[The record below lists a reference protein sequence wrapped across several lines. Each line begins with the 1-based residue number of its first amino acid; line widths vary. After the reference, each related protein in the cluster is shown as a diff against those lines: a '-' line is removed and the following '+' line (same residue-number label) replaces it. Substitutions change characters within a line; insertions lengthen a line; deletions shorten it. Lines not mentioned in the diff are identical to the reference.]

1 MAVKRGL
8 GKGLEKKGMGLAALI
23 PGADEI
29 VEETIKEVGKE
40 GIVHLPIDKI
50 EPNVNQPRKQF
61 NEDTINELSESIKQ
75 DGIIN
80 PILVREKDGYYEIIG
95 GERRWRASKLA
106 GISEIPVIIRDLTDE
121 EVAKIALIDNLQREN
136 LNAIDEARA
145 YKQMMNRF
153 GYTQDQVAEIVAKS
167 RVAVTNCIRLLQ
179 LDEKVQTMVEDGM
192 ISQGHARAILGL
204 PKDVDQV
211 SFAEKVFDEKLSV
224 RETEKEIKNLQK
236 VKKDKTPAKRN
247 EQLEAVYSDL
257 EEKLKNLLGTKV
269 KINSKDSNKG
279 SIEIEYYSQEQM
291 AEIIERLGA

>member
-8 GKGLEKKGMGLAALI
+8 GKGLGEKGKGIMALI

-29 VEETIKEVGKE
+29 VEETLKEVGKE
-40 GIVHLPIDKI
+40 GIVYLPIDKI
-50 EPNVNQPRKQF
+50 EPNKNQPRKQF
-61 NEDTINELSESIKQ
+61 NEDTLNELSESIKQ
-75 DGIIN
+75 EGIIN

-106 GISEIPVIIRDLTDE
+106 GISEIPVIIRALTDE

-136 LNAIDEARA
+136 LNAIDEAKA
-145 YKQMMNRF
+145 YKQMMNDF
-153 GYTQDQVAEIVAKS
+153 GYTQDQVADIVSKS
-167 RVAVTNCIRLLQ
+167 RVAITNCLRLLK
-179 LDEKVQTMVEDGM
+179 LDGKIQTMIVEGM
-192 ISQGHARAILGL
+192 ISQGHARAILAL
-204 PKDVDQV
+204 PEGIDPV

-236 VKKDKTPAKRN
+236 KKKEKTPVKKN
-247 EQLEAVYSDL
+247 SQLEAVYGDL

-269 KINSKDSNKG
+269 KINSKDDNKG

-291 AEIIERLGA
+291 ADIIERLGA